1 MSMGC
6 GRVLFRVSELLR
18 IQRNHRELTHVSSS
32 WFPGDFTSLSLSL
45 SLYYIYI
52 IYIEDSSE
60 VNMRAFRFLPK
71 ENFKPLFH
79 IRRADAF
86 LSGIF

>member
-1 MSMGC
+1 MGC

-32 WFPGDFTSLSLSL
+32 WFPGISITITIT

-52 IYIEDSSE
+52 LYIEDSSE

>member
-1 MSMGC
+1 MSP
-6 GRVLFRVSELLR
+6 VLEFLVTMYHY
-18 IQRNHRELTHVSSS
+18 I
-32 WFPGDFTSLSLSL
+32 
-45 SLYYIYI
+45 IYI
-52 IYIEDSSE
+52 LYIEDSSE